1 MTSKTPTNWT
11 RQDDAMVE
19 DAIRRGAT
27 RRDLLRMLMASGV
40 TMAAGGAILGRAGAA
55 MASTPVKGGHM
66 RAAGWS
72 TSTADTLDPAAASL
86 STDYVRCCA
95 YYNRLTFLNEDGE
108 VEMELAENIE
118 TDDAQTWYVT
128 LRSGVTFHDGKPL
141 TAADVVYS
149 MRRHLDP
156 DVGSRSASIARQFA
170 EISEDG
176 DLRVKF
182 VLEEPNAD
190 LPTILSLHH
199 FMIIADGTT
208 EFRTANGTG
217 AFKSEVFEP
226 GVRSVGVRNEN
237 YFKDDGPHLDSFEF
251 IGITDNDA
259 RVNALLSGDVDLAA
273 AIRLRSLRLLEG
285 QDAVD
290 TVVTTAGNY
299 TNLNIRLDM
308 EPGANRDFIEGMRH
322 LIDRELIVNAV
333 MRGYG
338 EVANDQPVPP
348 MNRYFNPN
356 LEAPAFD
363 PDQARHHFERA
374 GVLGQRIPVITSEA
388 ASSSVEMGT
397 ILQQAGADIGMN
409 LDVQRVPSDGYWS
422 NYWLKEPVHFGN
434 INPRPTPDILFSLLY
449 HSDAAWNESR
459 FENERFDSMLSEARG
474 TLDEDRRT
482 EMYWEMQEIVS
493 KEAGTIIPA
502 FISGIDAISSNVRG
516 LRPNPLGGMYGYAFA
531 EYVWLDDA

>member
-170 EISEDG
+170 CGLWWSWH
-176 DLRVKF
+176 
-182 VLEEPNAD
+182 
-190 LPTILSLHH
+190 LP
-199 FMIIADGTT
+199 AYY
-208 EFRTANGTG
+208 
-217 AFKSEVFEP
+217 P
-226 GVRSVGVRNEN
+226 G
-237 YFKDDGPHLDSFEF
+237 
-251 IGITDNDA
+251 
-259 RVNALLSGDVDLAA
+259 
-273 AIRLRSLRLLEG
+273 
-285 QDAVD
+285 
-290 TVVTTAGNY
+290 
-299 TNLNIRLDM
+299 
-308 EPGANRDFIEGMRH
+308 
-322 LIDRELIVNAV
+322 LIV
-333 MRGYG
+333 
-338 EVANDQPVPP
+338 VA
-348 MNRYFNPN
+348 
-356 LEAPAFD
+356 LWEHKGWA
-363 PDQARHHFERA
+363 
-374 GVLGQRIPVITSEA
+374 IP
-388 ASSSVEMGT
+388 
-397 ILQQAGADIGMN
+397 
-409 LDVQRVPSDGYWS
+409 
-422 NYWLKEPVHFGN
+422 
-434 INPRPTPDILFSLLY
+434 
-449 HSDAAWNESR
+449 
-459 FENERFDSMLSEARG
+459 
-474 TLDEDRRT
+474 
-482 EMYWEMQEIVS
+482 
-493 KEAGTIIPA
+493 
-502 FISGIDAISSNVRG
+502 
-516 LRPNPLGGMYGYAFA
+516 
-531 EYVWLDDA
+531 